1 MLQNGHIK
9 FLGGAQLMNMRPEVL
24 VADPVAGS
32 LFEARVWWNSTEKV
46 MKYFDGA
53 TVEIIARGGNLNDYI
68 RADGTIPML
77 ADLLLSSATQ
87 AGSDAKAAVSKGHVE
102 TELAKKQDVVTGGA
116 STIVAANL
124 TASKA
129 LASDS
134 NGKVVVATATVAEL
148 NQLVGVTAPVQTQI
162 DSKQA
167 ALGYVPVNKAGDNM
181 DGDLALQGHLLKGL
195 GAPVAATDAARKID
209 IENALAGLNWQDD
222 VDGVQKDATLVPVA
236 TIGKRYVITDITK
249 LAPEFG
255 TIAGIGKGD
264 IVQHDGTEFVVV
276 FDVSADAK
284 ADGTITFAYDSEQFV
299 RYVDGTWSEFGGM
312 ASLVA
317 GVGLVKEGNVINV
330 NLGAGIAQLPTD
342 EVGVDCAVNGALH
355 LVDGE
360 GNESTD
366 TAAKLA
372 IKLDGPSL
380 VAAAT
385 GLKIAAAGVTAT
397 ELSSTALGL
406 GLQGGNGVTLSVK
419 AGTGIVVDADGVKA
433 DLATLDTRYVNADG
447 DSIVSLLVT
456 GEIADAKSAVT
467 KEYADDIRSDLTAAV
482 TELANRVSD
491 SVVVYDGTATAQ
503 TTHTFKHNLGTKY
516 GTVTVVDENDY
527 VVGVNEIRFVDANTV
542 AVDFV
547 GAQKCKI
554 IFSGKK
560 AAAAG

>member
-24 VADPVAGS
+24 VADPIVGS

-46 MKYFDGA
+46 MKYFDGS

-87 AGSDAKAAVSKGHVE
+87 AGSDDKAAVSKGHVA

-116 STIVAANL
+116 STIVAADL
-124 TASKA
+124 TASMA

-148 NQLVGVTAPVQTQI
+148 DQLVGVTAPVQTQI
-162 DSKQA
+162 DGKQA
-167 ALGYVPVNKAGDNM
+167 TLGYVPVNKAGDNL
-181 DGDLALQGHLLKGL
+181 DGDLALQGHLIKGL

-222 VDGVQKDATLVPVA
+222 VDGVQKDATLIPTA
-236 TIGKRYVITDITK
+236 TIGKRYVLTDIAA

-255 TIAGIGKGD
+255 VIAGVGNGD

-284 ADGTITFAYDSEQFV
+284 AAGTITFAYDSEQFV
-299 RYVDGTWSEFGGM
+299 RFVDGTWSEFGGL

-342 EVGVDCAVNGALH
+342 EVGVDCAVDGALH
-355 LVDGE
+355 LIDAE
-360 GNESTD
+360 GIESTD

-372 IKLDGPSL
+372 VKLDGPSL

-385 GLKIAAAGVTAT
+385 GLKIAASGVTAA

-406 GLQGGNGVTLSVK
+406 GLQGGDGVTLSVK
-419 AGTGIVVDADGVKA
+419 AGAGIVVDADGVKA
-433 DLATLDTRYVNADG
+433 DLTALDTRYVNADG

-456 GEIADAKSAVT
+456 GEITDAKSVVT
-467 KEYADDIRSDLTAAV
+467 KEYADDIRTDLTAAV
-482 TELANRVSD
+482 TELATRVSD

-503 TTHTFKHNLGTKY
+503 TTHTFPHNLGTKY

-527 VVGVNEIRFVDANTV
+527 VVGADEIRFVDDNTV

-560 AAAAG
+560 AAAAV

>member
-1 MLQNGHIK
+1 MLQNGHLK

-24 VADPVAGS
+24 VADPVVGS

-68 RADGTIPML
+68 RADGTVPML

-249 LAPEFG
+249 LAHEFG
-255 TIAGIGKGD
+255 TIAGIGNGD

-385 GLKIAAAGVTAT
+385 GLKIAAAGVTAA
-397 ELSSTALGL
+397 ELSSAALGL

-447 DSIVSLLVT
+447 DSIVSLLIT
-456 GEIADAKSAVT
+456 GAITDAKHAVS
-467 KEYADDIRSDLTAAV
+467 KEYADVIRTDLQTAVAA
-482 TELANRVSD
+482 LAARVSD

-503 TTHTFKHNLGTKY
+503 TTHTFVHGLGNKY

-527 VVGVNEIRFVDANTV
+527 VVGADEIRFVDDNTV

-560 AAAAG
+560 AAAV

>member
-148 NQLVGVTAPVQTQI
+148 DQLVGVTAPVQTQI
-162 DSKQA
+162 DGKQA
-167 ALGYVPVNKAGDNM
+167 TLGYVPVNKAGDNM

-255 TIAGIGKGD
+255 TIAGIGNGD

-284 ADGTITFAYDSEQFV
+284 ANGTITFAYDSEQFV
-299 RYVDGTWSEFGGM
+299 RFVDGTWSEFGGL

-342 EVGVDCAVNGALH
+342 EVGVDCAVDGALH

-447 DSIVSLLVT
+447 DSIVSLLIT

-482 TELANRVSD
+482 TELATRVSD

-503 TTHTFKHNLGTKY
+503 TTHTFTHNLGTKY

-527 VVGVNEIRFVDANTV
+527 VVGADEIRFVDANTV

-560 AAAAG
+560 AAAAV